1 MIGRNKRVDRGSWFF
16 WGQSSQQF
24 IPPVNL
30 GHKELGHADH

>member
-1 MIGRNKRVDRGSWFF
+1 MIVRNKRVNWGWLFF